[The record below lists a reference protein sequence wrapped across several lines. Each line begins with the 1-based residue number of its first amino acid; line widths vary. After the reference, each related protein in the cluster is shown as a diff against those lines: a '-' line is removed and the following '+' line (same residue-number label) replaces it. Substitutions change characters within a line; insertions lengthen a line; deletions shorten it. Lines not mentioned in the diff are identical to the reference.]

1 MEEDI
6 QRLGEEEDEEEDN
19 GCSWGLEKDMKLFE
33 VSAKD
38 DRGVHHLFDSLIAG
52 IIAKRSVIR
61 EREWQQRDS
70 IILKDP
76 VAPAW
81 GVVAEEEAARQ
92 REAIRGLCCS

>member
-1 MEEDI
+1 V
-6 QRLGEEEDEEEDN
+6 L
-19 GCSWGLEKDMKLFE
+19 
-33 VSAKD
+33 
-38 DRGVHHLFDSLIAG
+38 GVHLLFDSLIAA

-81 GVVAEEEAARQ
+81 GVVADEEAARQ
-92 REAIRGLCCS
+92 REAIRGACCSV